1 MIYLL
6 QDSYYDNTG
15 YHDILKIGYSK
26 NNFEKTRKN
35 HYDTHNY
42 GYIFLGEREGDI
54 ELESF
59 LHKKYNSLRLS
70 GEWFKWDQRIIDD
83 FWNSRGDTVTK
94 DEYLE
99 KLREYTIS
107 KIVSISK
114 KLSSTH
120 LSNLLGELEITYNSN
135 QEYQDVEFN
144 KFDLGICI
152 KRIWSDTCRVM
163 KDRVENFDLSKLPI
177 SEDFPKIFN
186 VVDLENDFTIFYKN
200 FKNEYSGESEFN
212 KYINSKINETN
223 ALIRAYGT
231 TDLDG
236 KRALSKQQKYF
247 SKMRKYSDN
256 YVSVSKTGDFIL
268 NKLIYLGERRAFEI
282 ISQAF

>member
-42 GYIFLGEREGDI
+42 GYIFLGEREGDT

-99 KLREYTIS
+99 KLREYIIS
-107 KIVSISK
+107 KIISISK

-120 LSNLLGELEITYNSN
+120 LSNLLGELETTYNSSL
-135 QEYQDVEFN
+135 EYQNVEFN

-152 KRIWSDTCRVM
+152 KRIWSDTCRIM
-163 KDRVENFDLSKLPI
+163 KDQVENFDFSKLPI

-186 VVDLENDFTIFYKN
+186 TADLENDFTILSYNINNKD
-200 FKNEYSGESEFN
+200 KLIEYLDNKLESTKLLLNVFN
-212 KYINSKINETN
+212 KATTKEEKQV
-223 ALIRAYGT
+223 LIRE
-231 TDLDG
+231 
-236 KRALSKQQKYF
+236 
-247 SKMRKYSDN
+247 RKELIRNERYSFN
-256 YVSVSKTGDFIL
+256 YVSVSKTGDFTL
-268 NKLIYLGERRAFEI
+268 NKLIYLGEQRVFEI

>member
-42 GYIFLGEREGDI
+42 GYIFLGEREGDT

-99 KLREYTIS
+99 KLREYIIS
-107 KIVSISK
+107 KIISISK

-120 LSNLLGELEITYNSN
+120 LSNLLGELETTYNSSL
-135 QEYQDVEFN
+135 EYQNVEFN

-152 KRIWSDTCRVM
+152 KRIWSDTCRIM
-163 KDRVENFDLSKLPI
+163 KDQVENFDFSKLPI

-186 VVDLENDFTIFYKN
+186 TADLENDFTILSYNINNKDKLIEYLDNKLESTKLLLNVFNKATTKEEKQVLIRERKELI
-200 FKNEYSGESEFN
+200 KNERYSF
-212 KYINSKINETN
+212 
-223 ALIRAYGT
+223 
-231 TDLDG
+231 
-236 KRALSKQQKYF
+236 
-247 SKMRKYSDN
+247 N
-256 YVSVSKTGDFIL
+256 YVSVSKTGDFTL
-268 NKLIYLGERRAFEI
+268 NKLIYLGEQRVFEI

>member
-42 GYIFLGEREGDI
+42 GYIFLGEREGDT

-107 KIVSISK
+107 KIISISK

-120 LSNLLGELEITYNSN
+120 LSNLLGELEIIYNSS

-152 KRIWSDTCRVM
+152 KRIWSDICRVM
-163 KDRVENFDLSKLPI
+163 SDKVENFDISKLPI
-177 SEDFPKIFN
+177 SKDFPKIFN
-186 VVDLENDFTIFYKN
+186 IADLENDFTILYNDINNKDKLIEYSDNKLENTKLLLNVFNKATTKEEKQVLIRERKELI
-200 FKNEYSGESEFN
+200 KNE
-212 KYINSKINETN
+212 
-223 ALIRAYGT
+223 
-231 TDLDG
+231 
-236 KRALSKQQKYF
+236 
-247 SKMRKYSDN
+247 KYSFN
-256 YVSVSKTGDFIL
+256 YVSVSKTGDFTL
-268 NKLIYLGERRAFEI
+268 NKLIYLGEQRAFEI
-282 ISQAF
+282 LSQAF